1 MKRVRDLILARGGE
15 QGIHTL
21 QRVMAVM
28 DSSGDKM
35 LSREELHFGLR
46 DYGIVL
52 SQGDARAVFDV
63 FDRDGSGT
71 VDFDEFLFALRGDLS
86 ARRLGLVKQAF
97 KKLIFQW
104 HPDKCPGSCG
114 LVLPPP
120 PPEACTSACTS
131 GCSED
136 QCNARM
142 AEVSTANRGPPL

>member
-1 MKRVRDLILARGGE
+1 
-15 QGIHTL
+15 
-21 QRVMAVM
+21 MAV
-28 DSSGDKM
+28 SSGATPLGPPGRLRI
-35 LSREELHFGLR
+35 LSN
-46 DYGIVL
+46 
-52 SQGDARAVFDV
+52 
-63 FDRDGSGT
+63 DRTRVPG
-71 VDFDEFLFALRGDLS
+71 
-86 ARRLGLVKQAF
+86 RRS
-97 KKLIFQW
+97 FQW